1 MHCFTLLK
9 VFVKSLFFIL
19 KIIYNF
25 VGFTFDIDFNVS
37 LIKKKQYAPILQ
49 MFCLE
54 RKVEQKF
61 LFEKNKEIKNW
72 LEATKLY

>member
-37 LIKKKQYAPILQ
+37 LIKKKQYAKCFAWREMLNKK
-49 MFCLE
+49 FCL
-54 RKVEQKF
+54 
-61 LFEKNKEIKNW
+61 KNKEIKNW